1 MPLDLFALL
10 ETIGQVSQ
18 LIPLDYEG
26 KYKTVASTT
35 VTELRSALDASSSR
49 SPFQVT
55 IEEQQRFKA
64 AKTNLVKLVSNPP
77 DPSLPLHEA
86 LKSILP
92 GVIQVSRGMS
102 TGALTKEEA
111 LALVRQLNLYAVA
124 NDHA

>member
-1 MPLDLFALL
+1 MPLDLLSLL
-10 ETIGQVSQ
+10 EAIGQVSQ

-26 KYKTVASTT
+26 KYRTVATAT
-35 VTELRSALDASSSR
+35 VSELRSALDASSSR
-49 SPFQVT
+49 SPFKVT

-77 DPSLPLHEA
+77 DPSFPLHAA

-92 GVIQVSRGMS
+92 GVLQVSRGMS

-111 LALVRQLNLYAVA
+111 LALVHQLNSYAVA